1 MDIFELCEE
10 LGAKEFDGA
19 MVGAAWGGNIDILE
33 LCLDL
38 GATDFDGAMVVA
50 ATCGHIEIV
59 ELCIEYGAEDVG
71 EAAFCAAR
79 NGHLGIIKLCKGWVG
94 YNAIHEEVLP
104 IAWHPNRVIDWCFD
118 EEEKKSLVE
127 MWGKKV

>member
-1 MDIFELCEE
+1 MIVAARGEHIDIF
-10 LGAKEFDGA
+10 
-19 MVGAAWGGNIDILE
+19 E

-38 GATDFDGAMVVA
+38 GATDFDGAMVSA

-59 ELCIEYGAEDVG
+59 ELCIEYEAENVD

-79 NGHLGIIKLCKGWVG
+79 NGHLGIVKLCKGWVW
-94 YNAIHEEVLP
+94 YNVIHEEVLS

-118 EEEKKSLVE
+118 EEEKKFLVE